1 MVTLKEAIGDLSSI
15 PVPSYGHLKAYGC
28 RAYPL
33 TTEVKRGK
41 ERKRKLKPRAHIGYL
56 VGYDSTNI
64 FRIWVPAL
72 SKVIHTRDV
81 TFNEDLFFDPKSED
95 LTAQLVAELKP
106 LVQQVSLPEAL
117 NLNPSLRLL
126 HDIQDEDLYET
137 HIEDTIM
144 VATPPGS
151 ESGEPDEE
159 ESEEDS
165 EDEESDKES
174 TEEEAEQ
181 ATDQLPTPELT
192 PAPKL

>member
-1 MVTLKEAIGDLSSI
+1 M
-15 PVPSYGHLKAYGC
+15 
-28 RAYPL
+28 
-33 TTEVKRGK
+33 
-41 ERKRKLKPRAHIGYL
+41 
-56 VGYDSTNI
+56 
-64 FRIWVPAL
+64 
-72 SKVIHTRDV
+72 
-81 TFNEDLFFDPKSED
+81 
-95 LTAQLVAELKP
+95 
-106 LVQQVSLPEAL
+106 SLPKAP

-126 HDIQDEDLYET
+126 YNIQDKDLYEIY
-137 HIEDTIM
+137 IEDTIM
-144 VATPPGS
+144 VAIPPGS

>member
-1 MVTLKEAIGDLSSI
+1 M
-15 PVPSYGHLKAYGC
+15 
-28 RAYPL
+28 
-33 TTEVKRGK
+33 
-41 ERKRKLKPRAHIGYL
+41 
-56 VGYDSTNI
+56 
-64 FRIWVPAL
+64 
-72 SKVIHTRDV
+72 
-81 TFNEDLFFDPKSED
+81 
-95 LTAQLVAELKP
+95 
-106 LVQQVSLPEAL
+106 SLPKAP

-126 HDIQDEDLYET
+126 HDIQDKDLYKT
-137 HIEDTIM
+137 HTEDTIM

-151 ESGEPDEE
+151 ELGEPDE